1 MNTEKILEIASILEK
16 VEPKTFHMS
25 SWFAKLVPAVEMF
38 DAEISNIFDD
48 DELVPQ
54 YISYYTT
61 DIDKIID
68 TKNSPDNT
76 LALSCGTTACI
87 AGWVIA
93 NEYFQGNK
101 EPFISYTQ
109 RSYDVVAIASELLGI
124 TTEQGS
130 RLFFCNTDSVWW
142 DCSQD
147 YDYGDKYDPEI
158 PETWDVHPKIAA
170 DLLRR
175 IVKGEVEL

>member
-25 SWFAKLVPAVEMF
+25 SWFAKLVPAAEMY
-38 DAEISNIFDD
+38 DENISEIFDD

-54 YISYYTT
+54 YISYYTA
-61 DIDKIID
+61 DIRNIID

-87 AGWVIA
+87 AGWVVA
-93 NEYFQGNK
+93 NEWFQGNQ
-101 EPFISYTQ
+101 EPFISY
-109 RSYDVVAIASELLGI
+109 SHCSNDIAAIASELLGI
-124 TTEQGS
+124 TPSQGD

-142 DCSQD
+142 DYSQD

-170 DLLRR
+170 DMLRR